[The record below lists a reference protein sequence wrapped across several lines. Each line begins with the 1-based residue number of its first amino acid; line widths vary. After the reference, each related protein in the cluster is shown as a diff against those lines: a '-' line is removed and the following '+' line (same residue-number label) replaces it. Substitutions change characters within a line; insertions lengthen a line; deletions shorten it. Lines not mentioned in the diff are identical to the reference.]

1 MIRPA
6 AEFPSHKSL
15 TMLSRMLLQPRQ
27 CDSAASPEWMAL
39 KHELPSLGRDEFS
52 ELLALAHLHH
62 VDVRWLEVFI
72 SLTREE
78 GDATRTEWAETAL
91 ADEHMRITTAVRFLH
106 DVCAAFQN
114 CNYDVTVIKSL
125 DHWPDL
131 GSDLDLY
138 TDADVEDVA
147 KLLHRRFG
155 ASIAPRSW
163 GDRLANKWNFLIPDL
178 PEPVEVH
185 VGRLGQ
191 TGEQLI
197 IASSLGNRA
206 RQVCFG
212 DYHFQISS
220 ISDRLMISTLQR
232 MYRHFNFR
240 LCDIVDTT
248 SLADAGAIDYKQL
261 RSLASKAGI
270 WEGVATYL
278 RIVSDYVMSY
288 RKTGLDLPEFVQGT
302 RQGSAASKFSSAGAF
317 CGYRSCRSP
326 PGSMD
331 RNWRMC
337 WGGVN

>member
-6 AEFPSHKSL
+6 PEFPSHKSL

-27 CDSAASPEWMAL
+27 CDSAASPEWTAL
-39 KHELPSLGRDEFS
+39 KRELPSIGRDEFN
-52 ELLALAHLHH
+52 ELLALAHSHH
-62 VDVRWLEVFI
+62 VDVRWLEVFL

-78 GDATRTEWAETAL
+78 GDTTRTEWAESAL

-106 DVCAAFQN
+106 EVCAAFQN
-114 CNYDVTVIKSL
+114 CNFDVTVIKSL

-131 GSDLDLY
+131 GSDLDLF
-138 TDADVEDVA
+138 TDADAEDVA

-197 IASSLGNRA
+197 IASSLGSRA

-212 DYHFQISS
+212 DYQFQLSS

-240 LCDIVDTT
+240 LCDIVDT
-248 SLADAGAIDYKQL
+248 A
-261 RSLASKAGI
+261 
-270 WEGVATYL
+270 
-278 RIVSDYVMSY
+278 
-288 RKTGLDLPEFVQGT
+288 
-302 RQGSAASKFSSAGAF
+302 
-317 CGYRSCRSP
+317 
-326 PGSMD
+326 
-331 RNWRMC
+331 
-337 WGGVN
+337 